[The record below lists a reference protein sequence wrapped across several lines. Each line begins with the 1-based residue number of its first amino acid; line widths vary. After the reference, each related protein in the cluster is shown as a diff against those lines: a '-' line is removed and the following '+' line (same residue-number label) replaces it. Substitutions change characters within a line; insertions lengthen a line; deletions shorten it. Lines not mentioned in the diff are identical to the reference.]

1 MAKHAIIVAHYQDI
15 DVPFT
20 DDGWFNAS
28 SVAARFHKNP
38 HEWLRLPATTAY
50 LDAIERRYGKI
61 PYVKTSKARVDRGGG
76 TWLHPKLAVP
86 FARWLDDDFAVWCD
100 EQVDSLL
107 RGNHPHFSRQ
117 QLRHEAA
124 ASYKLMSQVLL
135 ESRKAEGKGTAPHHF
150 MTEAKVVNWA
160 MSGEFA
166 GRNRE
171 GMSIDELN
179 LLANLEIKNSL
190 LLARGVP
197 YDERKS
203 ELESSAQQWRTQHT
217 RIGA

>member
-1 MAKHAIIVAHYQDI
+1 MAKHAIIVADYHGLS
-15 DVPFT
+15 VAFT
-20 DDGWFNAS
+20 DDGWFNAT
-28 SVAARFHKNP
+28 AAAAKYGRRPND
-38 HEWLRLPATTAY
+38 WLLLPTTKEY
-50 LDAIERRYGKI
+50 LAALDEELNTRKSGNWVRVERGK
-61 PYVKTSKARVDRGGG
+61 SGG
-76 TWLHPKLAVP
+76 TWLHPDLAVQ
-86 FARWLDDDFAVWCD
+86 FARWLDVRFAIWCD
-100 EQVDSLL
+100 RQIKALL
-107 RGNHPHFSRQ
+107 TGAHPHFSRQ